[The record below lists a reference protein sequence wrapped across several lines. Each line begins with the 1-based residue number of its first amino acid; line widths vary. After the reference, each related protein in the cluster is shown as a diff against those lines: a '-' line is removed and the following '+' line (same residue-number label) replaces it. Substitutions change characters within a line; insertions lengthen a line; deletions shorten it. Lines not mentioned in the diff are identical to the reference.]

1 MTPSF
6 LENGWLEGSVG
17 FRPPCPALSLPPAIL
32 ICKNNK
38 LSFVYQP
45 ADGHNKERRPEE
57 STEKSLSLSL
67 SLSSL
72 SVNWLICFPASKK
85 RGGVVMN

>member
-1 MTPSF
+1 MLF
-6 LENGWLEGSVG
+6 LFILKFMFYEGNDHKLAGKLKMFWEDNTVE
-17 FRPPCPALSLPPAIL
+17 PPPPPPAIL

-67 SLSSL
+67 SLSLQHVS
-72 SVNWLICFPASKK
+72 
-85 RGGVVMN
+85 

>member
-57 STEKSLSLSL
+57 SREKSLSLSL
-67 SLSSL
+67 S
-72 SVNWLICFPASKK
+72 PACQLTDWYVFQPARSE
-85 RGGVVMN
+85 VVS